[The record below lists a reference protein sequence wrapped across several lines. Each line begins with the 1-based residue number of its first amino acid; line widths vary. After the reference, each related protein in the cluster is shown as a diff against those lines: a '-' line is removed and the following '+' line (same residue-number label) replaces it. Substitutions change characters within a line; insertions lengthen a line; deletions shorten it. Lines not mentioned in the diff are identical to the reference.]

1 MVSARPSGIRP
12 IEQKE
17 CGYMK
22 DTRTFEEP
30 KLEIVEF
37 APTDIIRT
45 SGEDIVELPGAPL

>member
-1 MVSARPSGIRP
+1 
-12 IEQKE
+12 
-17 CGYMK
+17 MK